1 MLEAQMLTRTLSRR
15 NLMLGLVMAAPLA
28 AGPLGG
34 AGLTTAAPAAATA
47 SALTAGWTADDS
59 PPPAVRVPPGN
70 RLVARLDGQ
79 GVQVYRCDAGAW
91 AFLEPVAQLSDR
103 TPAAI
108 HFRGPSWESIRD
120 GSLVEAATVASSPVP
135 GAIPELLLQATRTRG
150 DGIFGRVT
158 YVQRLDTT
166 GGLAPTTACADG
178 QTRGIPY
185 TSEYLFYV
193 KA

>member
-1 MLEAQMLTRTLSRR
+1 MLATPLRCTR
-15 NLMLGLVMAAPLA
+15 
-28 AGPLGG
+28 
-34 AGLTTAAPAAATA
+34 APAASARTA
-47 SALTAGWTADDS
+47 EWTADDS
-59 PPPAVRVPPGN
+59 PPTAVRVPSGN
-70 RLVARLDGQ
+70 RPVARLDGQ
-79 GVQVYRCDAGAW
+79 GLPVYQCNAGAW

-108 HFRGPSWESIRD
+108 HLRGPSWESIRD
-120 GSLVEAATVASSPVP
+120 GSLVEAATVASSPVA

-150 DGIFGRVT
+150 EGIFGSVT

-178 QTRGIPY
+178 QTRAVPY
-185 TSEYLFYV
+185 TAEYRFYV